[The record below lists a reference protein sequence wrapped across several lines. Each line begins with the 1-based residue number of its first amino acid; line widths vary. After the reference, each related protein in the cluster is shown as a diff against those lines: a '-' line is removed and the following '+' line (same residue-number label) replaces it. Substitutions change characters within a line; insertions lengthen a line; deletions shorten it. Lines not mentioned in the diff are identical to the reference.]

1 MKLKNC
7 IYASLFAA
15 LTFICTAFAKIPLAG
30 AGYVHLGDT
39 FVFLSA
45 ALLPLPYAMVAS
57 ALGAALADLAA
68 GFANYAIITAVVKAL
83 MVVVVWA
90 VYRRV
95 RPWWALVLGLVA
107 ATIVLGEGYFFFEW
121 ATLGVAVAWTDLPFN
136 LLQGT
141 VCAAVAFPLTKIV
154 GKLHLFD
161 EPQTA
166 TADDRQPDS
175 QNKE

>member
-7 IYASLFAA
+7 IYAALFAA
-15 LTFICTAFAKIPLAG
+15 LTFVCTAFVKIPLPT

-57 ALGAALADLAA
+57 ALGAALADFVA

-136 LLQGT
+136 LLQGA

>member
-1 MKLKNC
+1 MKLKFC
-7 IYASLFAA
+7 VYSALFAA
-15 LTFICTAFAKIPLAG
+15 LTFVCTAFVKIPLPA

-45 ALLPLPYAMVAS
+45 ALLPLPYAVVAS

-68 GFANYAIITAVVKAL
+68 GYANYAIITAVVKAL
-83 MVVVVWA
+83 MVVVLWA

-121 ATLGVAVAWTDLPFN
+121 ATLGIAVAWTDLPFN

-141 VCAAVAFPLTKIV
+141 VCAAVAFPLVKIV

-161 EPQTA
+161 I
-166 TADDRQPDS
+166 ADMSDDNQS
-175 QNKE
+175 E

>member
-7 IYASLFAA
+7 IYAALFAA
-15 LTFICTAFAKIPLAG
+15 LTFVCTAFVKIPLPA

-136 LLQGT
+136 LLQCT

>member
-1 MKLKNC
+1 MCKM
-7 IYASLFAA
+7 
-15 LTFICTAFAKIPLAG
+15 TFGVRVLSIVNTIL
-30 AGYVHLGDT
+30 LGSSNHT
-39 FVFLSA
+39 S
-45 ALLPLPYAMVAS
+45 
-57 ALGAALADLAA
+57 
-68 GFANYAIITAVVKAL
+68 T
-83 MVVVVWA
+83 
-90 VYRRV
+90 
-95 RPWWALVLGLVA
+95 LVLGLVA

-166 TADDRQPDS
+166 TADDWQPDS

>member
-7 IYASLFAA
+7 IYAALFAA
-15 LTFICTAFAKIPLAG
+15 LTFVCTAFVKIPLPA

-45 ALLPLPYAMVAS
+45 ALLPLPYAVVAS

-121 ATLGVAVAWTDLPFN
+121 ATLGGAVAWTDLPFN

>member
-7 IYASLFAA
+7 IYAALFAA
-15 LTFICTAFAKIPLAG
+15 LTFVCTAFVKIPLPA

-141 VCAAVAFPLTKIV
+141 VCGAVAFPLTKIV

>member
-7 IYASLFAA
+7 IYAALFAA
-15 LTFICTAFAKIPLAG
+15 LTFVCTAFVKIPLPA

-57 ALGAALADLAA
+57 ALGAALADFAA

-121 ATLGVAVAWTDLPFN
+121 ATLGVTVAWTDLPFN